1 MFVVHITVKFFGL
14 KLINYVETSYFNTF
28 VLKVYSTLLFENYNV
43 VEITLKRSMTTLVLT
58 FDPITYV

>member
-1 MFVVHITVKFFGL
+1 MTVKFFGL